1 MILGIEIGGTKLQF
15 GLLDPSAPATNAP
28 DAPLPH
34 PVWTYHQALSVHR
47 ADGAAGI
54 LAQINDQVEV
64 LQKQWKLSA
73 VGIGFGGPLNA
84 RQGVITTSHQVAG
97 WTDFPLADWF
107 QGRFGLRP
115 ALLNDCDAAAL
126 GEDVFGAG
134 REASRTMYVTVGTG
148 VGGGL
153 IVNGVVDGASRP
165 AMMEIGHVQ
174 IGPNGGTVEDMVSGL
189 GLSARALALAQA
201 VTADSPHRSSAQ
213 QVLDA
218 HAAALLDG
226 KWLAARAID
235 HCPIAQ
241 ETIRTGVEA
250 LGWALASAATLV
262 APEVIVV
269 GGGIA
274 SMPDP
279 LFWPPLRRAFE
290 TNVFAPLKGHVR
302 LSATALGADSVV
314 FGAVEAARRSNV

>member
-1 MILGIEIGGTKLQF
+1 
-15 GLLDPSAPATNAP
+15 
-28 DAPLPH
+28 PH
-34 PVWTYHQALSVHR
+34 
-47 ADGAAGI
+47 G
-54 LAQINDQVEV
+54 
-64 LQKQWKLSA
+64 
-73 VGIGFGGPLNA
+73 
-84 RQGVITTSHQVAG
+84 
-97 WTDFPLADWF
+97 
-107 QGRFGLRP
+107 
-115 ALLNDCDAAAL
+115 
-126 GEDVFGAG
+126 
-134 REASRTMYVTVGTG
+134 
-148 VGGGL
+148 
-153 IVNGVVDGASRP
+153 
-165 AMMEIGHVQ
+165 
-174 IGPNGGTVEDMVSGL
+174 
-189 GLSARALALAQA
+189 
-201 VTADSPHRSSAQ
+201 SSAQ

-226 KWLAARAID
+226 KWLAARALD

-241 ETIRTGVEA
+241 ETIRMGVEA

>member
-1 MILGIEIGGTKLQF
+1 MILGVEIGGTKLQF
-15 GLLDPSAPATNAP
+15 GLLDPSAPVAKGP
-28 DAPLPH
+28 DRPH
-34 PVWTYHQALSVHR
+34 SYPVWTYHHALPIHR
-47 ADGAAGI
+47 PDGATGI
-54 LAQINDQVEV
+54 LAHINEQVET
-64 LQKQWKLSA
+64 LLKQWTISA

-84 RQGVITTSHQVAG
+84 QQGVITTSHQVAG

-107 QGRFGLRP
+107 QGRFGVRP
-115 ALLNDCDAAAL
+115 VLLNDCDAAAL

-153 IVNGVVDGASRP
+153 IINGAVDGGSRP
-165 AMMEIGHVQ
+165 AMMEIGHVRV
-174 IGPNGGTVEDMVSGL
+174 GLNGNTVEDMVSGL
-189 GLSARALALAQA
+189 GLSARALALAESIA
-201 VTADSPHRSSAQ
+201 AESPHSSAAK
-213 QVLDA
+213 QVLEA
-218 HAAALLDG
+218 HAGMLLDG
-226 KWLAARAID
+226 KWLAARAVD
-235 HCPIAQ
+235 HCPIAL

-250 LGWALASAATLV
+250 LGWALASTATLV

-290 TNVFAPLKGHVR
+290 THLFGPLQGHVF
-302 LSATALGADSVV
+302 LSPTALGADSVV
-314 FGAVEAARRSNV
+314 FGAVEAARRGNV